1 MHPRNYTL
9 HFAFFR
15 DRENHVLVATFQV
28 EKMHPR
34 SCPLHFAFFRDRKSH
49 PCGGALHFTIFQ
61 QEESHTRSPQLC
73 CHSAIEMSHHQHL
86 FYRRNLTPKTLRFAV
101 FLQRMSHQKHFL
113 FSFFFS
119 RMNLT
124 PKALC
129 FAVLCNKTVTPE
141 TVVGGFFFFFFFC
154 VCAFIV
160 FFFSSSGILH
170 QNQFWCHS
178 ATNLTPETLHSAV
191 FKQQK
196 SCTSNT
202 LNPTL
207 LFFQQQ
213 KSHTRNTPLFCLS
226 ATEIYT

>member
-86 FYRRNLTPKTLRFAV
+86 FYRRNLTPKTLCFAV

-141 TVVGGFFFFFFFC
+141 TVVGGFFFFFVC
-154 VCAFIV
+154 VLLLC
-160 FFFSSSGILH
+160 FFFIKRNLAPKSILVS
-170 QNQFWCHS
+170 F
-178 ATNLTPETLHSAV
+178 
-191 FKQQK
+191 
-196 SCTSNT
+196 SN
-202 LNPTL
+202 
-207 LFFQQQ
+207 
-213 KSHTRNTPLFCLS
+213 KSHTRNTPFCC
-226 ATEIYT
+226 I

>member
-73 CHSAIEMSHHQHL
+73 CHSAIEMSHHQHF

-113 FSFFFS
+113 FSFFFQQDES
-119 RMNLT
+119 HTKSTLFCCLVQQNCHTRNS
-124 PKALC
+124 C
-129 FAVLCNKTVTPE
+129 WWV
-141 TVVGGFFFFFFFC
+141 FFFLC

-160 FFFSSSGILH
+160 FFFFFIKRNLAPKSILVS
-170 QNQFWCHS
+170 F
-178 ATNLTPETLHSAV
+178 
-191 FKQQK
+191 
-196 SCTSNT
+196 SN
-202 LNPTL
+202 
-207 LFFQQQ
+207 
-213 KSHTRNTPLFCLS
+213 KSHTRNTPFCC
-226 ATEIYT
+226 I